1 MPFRDTEHRA
11 KIQFQAAPETPSQIY
26 AACQVTGHASMTRYV
41 QYAVCAAL
49 ARDLGLDYETLI
61 AHLPPTRT
69 DSTGMRTHRRP
80 GAGNTIEEVR

>member
-1 MPFRDTEHRA
+1 MPFRDMDHRS

-26 AACQVTGHASMTRYV
+26 EACQVTGHTSITRYV

-61 AHLPPTRT
+61 AHLPPTRN
-69 DSTGMRTHRRP
+69 SSEGLRQHRRIGP
-80 GAGNTIEEVR
+80 ANTIEEVL